1 MPEQNRQMKELTGE
15 AEYIELPP
23 IVVKEHLLRLFNNQI
38 QKDYVVAEFATM
50 DGNVVV
56 KLKRRV
62 PFK

>member
-1 MPEQNRQMKELTGE
+1 MAEQTRQMKELTGE

-38 QKDYVVAEFATM
+38 QKDYVVSEFATM